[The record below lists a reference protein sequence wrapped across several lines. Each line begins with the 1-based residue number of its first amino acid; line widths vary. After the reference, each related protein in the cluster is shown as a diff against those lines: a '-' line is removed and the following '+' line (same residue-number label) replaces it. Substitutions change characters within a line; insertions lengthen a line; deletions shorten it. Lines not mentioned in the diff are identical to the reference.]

1 MNKFF
6 IWFRVQIS
14 IIVFILRSLIFVKV
28 TFVSHSSSKYEY
40 HILFYRFCLF
50 SGSQNKNVLQTS
62 AICKLYLKATS
73 RNYFY
78 NKSIKMHL
86 VVIRNQR
93 ISRYDTFSEFSN
105 MQFAIQLEVKF
116 EDVDCEIFRLNIP
129 NKTRLR
135 NFLFAVCFRLNRL
148 RFARLYFRTW
158 SLFFFFC
165 NTLLTKHGRIR
176 SRTQVISFVILF
188 AYLCDIPQKFHFCI
202 GFFLKWVFIGSRKFN
217 ALNLKSMS

>member
-1 MNKFF
+1 MNIIYSF
-6 IWFRVQIS
+6 IDSAF
-14 IIVFILRSLIFVKV
+14 SLAAKIK
-28 TFVSHSSSKYEY
+28 TFCKP
-40 HILFYRFCLF
+40 LL
-50 SGSQNKNVLQTS
+50 S
-62 AICKLYLKATS
+62 ASYLKATS

-148 RFARLYFRTW
+148 RFAQLYFRTW

-165 NTLLTKHGRIR
+165 STLLTKHGRIR
-176 SRTQVISFVILF
+176 SRTQVVSLWFYLPIYVIYHKNSIFVWASF
-188 AYLCDIPQKFHFCI
+188 
-202 GFFLKWVFIGSRKFN
+202 
-217 ALNLKSMS
+217 

>member
-1 MNKFF
+1 MNIIYSF
-6 IWFRVQIS
+6 IDSAF
-14 IIVFILRSLIFVKV
+14 SLAAKIK
-28 TFVSHSSSKYEY
+28 TFCKP
-40 HILFYRFCLF
+40 LL
-50 SGSQNKNVLQTS
+50 S
-62 AICKLYLKATS
+62 ASYLKATS

-78 NKSIKMHL
+78 SKSIKMHL

-148 RFARLYFRTW
+148 RFSQLYFGTW
-158 SLFFFFC
+158 SLFSFLLRQAFNQTWSHSIPNTSRFFC
-165 NTLLTKHGRIR
+165 DFICVFMWYTTKIPFLYG
-176 SRTQVISFVILF
+176 VISKM
-188 AYLCDIPQKFHFCI
+188 AFH
-202 GFFLKWVFIGSRKFN
+202 W
-217 ALNLKSMS
+217 KS